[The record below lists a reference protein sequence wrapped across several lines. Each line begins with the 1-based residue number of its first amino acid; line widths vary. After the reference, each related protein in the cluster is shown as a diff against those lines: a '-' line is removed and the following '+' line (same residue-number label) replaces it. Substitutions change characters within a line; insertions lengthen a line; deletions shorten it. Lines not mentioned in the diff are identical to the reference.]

1 MQGMISK
8 KMKYAIKALTYL
20 ARHAEKETC
29 VRTAEIATEEQIP
42 KKFLEQI
49 LLELKKAKM
58 VNSIQGNTGGYY
70 LLKPAQQINLA
81 EIYRLFEGPIALI
94 PCASEVFYERCEDCR
109 DEKKCKIKRNIRKIR
124 NQTLAAMEQVTI
136 QSLS

>member
-1 MQGMISK
+1 MISK

-20 ARHAEKETC
+20 ARYSSKENC
-29 VRTAEIATEEQIP
+29 VRTMDIAQQESIP

-49 LLELKKAKM
+49 LLELKKAEL
-58 VNSIQGNTGGYY
+58 VNSIQGNAGGYY
-70 LLKPAQQINLA
+70 LVKPAHLINLA

-94 PCASEVFYERCEDCR
+94 SCASENFYTRCEDCK
-109 DEKKCKIKRNIRKIR
+109 DEQKCKIRRSIRKIR
-124 NQTLAAMEQVTI
+124 NQNLAAMEQVTI

>member
-1 MQGMISK
+1 MISK

-20 ARHAEKETC
+20 ARHSSKDHCIRTLDIAREEK
-29 VRTAEIATEEQIP
+29 IP

-49 LLELKKAKM
+49 LLEMKK
-58 VNSIQGNTGGYY
+58 VGWVTSVQGNMGGYY
-70 LLKPAQQINLA
+70 IVKPAHQINLA

-94 PCASEVFYERCEDCR
+94 PCASENFYSRCEDCR
-109 DEKKCKIKRNIRKIR
+109 DEKKCRIRRSIRKIR
-124 NQTLAAMEQVTI
+124 NQTLASMEQVTI

>member
-1 MQGMISK
+1 
-8 KMKYAIKALTYL
+8 MKYAIKALAYL
-20 ARHAEKETC
+20 ARHSSSDHC
-29 VRTAEIATEEQIP
+29 IRTIEIAEQEHIP

-49 LLELKKAKM
+49 LLEPKKAKL
-58 VNSIQGNTGGYY
+58 VNSIQGNVGGYY
-70 LLKPAQQINLA
+70 ILKPANQINLA

-94 PCASEVFYERCEDCR
+94 PCASENFYEKCEDCM
-109 DEKKCKIKRNIRKIR
+109 DEQRCRIKRSIKKIR